1 MKKLFAMVM
10 SAILITAAGCAQQTA
25 GSSAETTAATTG
37 ATTAATTAATTPAVT
52 NLNKP
57 DMARWQYNAEYDLYY
72 QIGID
77 YCEKPADTHY
87 EQLSVFVPAAY
98 VSAKANGDGTY
109 TCEMNE
115 NAEINGYTAANAPI
129 VMPVFTEGYAAAQ
142 ALTED
147 FLNGYKGFT
156 EALSAYTAQGFVYVY
171 AGCRGIDEGA
181 PLGVADLKAA
191 VRYVRYSDDVL
202 PGNAENIFAFG
213 MSAGGALASVLGAS
227 GNSPLYTPYLDAIG
241 AVQGVSD
248 AVAGVMAWC
257 PVTDLDTANAAY
269 EWMMGCSR
277 QGRSEEWNKISDKLA
292 AAYADY
298 VNSAGFTDEDGKPL
312 TLESSQSGIYQ
323 AGSYYEYIKSVI
335 ERSLNNY
342 LSDAKLTGS
351 AAQDYINGLNADK
364 KWITYDQSTN
374 TATVTS
380 VEDFVKACKNAS
392 ELPVAFDWPGSGNTL
407 FGKSNG
413 RGAHFDKILSGVLTE
428 LNSEYAAEY
437 AADMNITDSLGTSVE
452 QRVKMY
458 APLYYVLK
466 SSEGYGTSAVAKH
479 WRIRSGIEQPTTSL
493 TTEVNMALALQHCDG
508 VESVD
513 FETVWELS
521 HDKAEREGDS
531 TENFILWVK
540 QCAKG

>member
-1 MKKLFAMVM
+1 
-10 SAILITAAGCAQQTA
+10 
-25 GSSAETTAATTG
+25 
-37 ATTAATTAATTPAVT
+37 
-52 NLNKP
+52 
-57 DMARWQYNAEYDLYY
+57 MARWQYNAEYDLYY

-147 FLNGYKGFT
+147 FLNDYKGFT
-156 EALSAYTAQGFVYVY
+156 EALSEYTAQGFVYVY

-466 SSEGYGTSAVAKH
+466 SSEGYGTSAVARH

>member
-1 MKKLFAMVM
+1 
-10 SAILITAAGCAQQTA
+10 
-25 GSSAETTAATTG
+25 
-37 ATTAATTAATTPAVT
+37 
-52 NLNKP
+52 
-57 DMARWQYNAEYDLYY
+57 
-72 QIGID
+72 
-77 YCEKPADTHY
+77 
-87 EQLSVFVPAAY
+87 
-98 VSAKANGDGTY
+98 
-109 TCEMNE
+109 
-115 NAEINGYTAANAPI
+115 
-129 VMPVFTEGYAAAQ
+129 
-142 ALTED
+142 
-147 FLNGYKGFT
+147 
-156 EALSAYTAQGFVYVY
+156 
-171 AGCRGIDEGA
+171 
-181 PLGVADLKAA
+181 
-191 VRYVRYSDDVL
+191 
-202 PGNAENIFAFG
+202 
-213 MSAGGALASVLGAS
+213 
-227 GNSPLYTPYLDAIG
+227 
-241 AVQGVSD
+241 
-248 AVAGVMAWC
+248 MAWC

-364 KWITYDQSTN
+364 KWITYDQSAN

-466 SSEGYGTSAVAKH
+466 SSEGYGTSAVARH